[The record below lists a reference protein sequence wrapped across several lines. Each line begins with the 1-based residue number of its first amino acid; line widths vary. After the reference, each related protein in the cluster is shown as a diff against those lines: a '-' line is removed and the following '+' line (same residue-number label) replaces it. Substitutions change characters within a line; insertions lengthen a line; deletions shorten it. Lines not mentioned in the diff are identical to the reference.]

1 MHESSSPGAPTGR
14 GTQEPSF
21 IPALRFEALT
31 PAYDAIVRLTTRE
44 RVVKRALL
52 DAARLGP
59 AVRLLDVG
67 CGTGTFA
74 IAAKRRYP
82 HLEVVGID
90 PDPSVLTR
98 ARDKARREQVDVTFV
113 AGSATRLP
121 FPDRAFDRMTS
132 SLMFH
137 HLTTAQKRT
146 AGAEAR
152 RVLAAEGE
160 LHVAD
165 WVQAANPL
173 MRALFWSVQLLDGVE
188 TTRDHAQG
196 RLAELL
202 TSGGLAE
209 VVIHRR
215 FATPAGS
222 LGLLSARPARPT
234 VRVASA
240 PPS

>member
-1 MHESSSPGAPTGR
+1 MTPDPDVQHLP
-14 GTQEPSF
+14 QDPSF
-21 IPALRFEALT
+21 IPALRFEVLT

-59 AVRLLDVG
+59 ATRLLDVG

-74 IAAKRRYP
+74 IAAKRRHP
-82 HLEVVGID
+82 HLEVVGVD

-98 ARDKARREQVDVTFV
+98 ARDKARRERVEVTFV
-113 AGSATRLP
+113 VGSATRLP
-121 FPDRAFDRMTS
+121 FPDSAFDRITS

-137 HLTTAQKRT
+137 HLATAQKRT
-146 AGAEAR
+146 AAAEAK
-152 RVLAAEGE
+152 RVLSPEGE

-173 MRALFWSVQLLDGVE
+173 MRVLFWSVQLLDGVE
-188 TTRDHAQG
+188 TTRDHAHG
-196 RLAELL
+196 RLGELL
-202 TSGGLAE
+202 TSGGLTE
-209 VVIHRR
+209 VVVHRR

-222 LGLLSARPARPT
+222 LGLLSARPAPPNTPVTGVRP
-234 VRVASA
+234 S
-240 PPS
+240 

>member
-1 MHESSSPGAPTGR
+1 MTPDPHVQHLSSD
-14 GTQEPSF
+14 PSF
-21 IPALRFEALT
+21 IPALRFAALT

-74 IAAKRRYP
+74 IAAKRRHP

-90 PDPSVLTR
+90 PDPSVLRR
-98 ARDKARREQVDVTFV
+98 ARDKARRERVDVTFV
-113 AGSATRLP
+113 VGSAMRLP
-121 FPDRAFDRMTS
+121 FPDSAFDRMTS

-137 HLTTAQKRT
+137 HLDTAQKRT

-202 TSGGLAE
+202 TSSGLAE

-222 LGLLSARPARPT
+222 LGLLSARPA
-234 VRVASA
+234 
-240 PPS
+240 PPSGATHTPPPAVRGQ

>member
-1 MHESSSPGAPTGR
+1 MHVNSSPTGR
-14 GTQEPSF
+14 AMQDPSF

-44 RVVKRALL
+44 RAVKRALL
-52 DAARLGP
+52 DAARLAP
-59 AVRLLDVG
+59 AARLLDVG

-74 IAAKRRYP
+74 IAAKRRHP
-82 HLEVVGID
+82 HLQVVGVD

-98 ARDKARREQVDVTFV
+98 ARDKARRERVDVTFIV
-113 AGSATRLP
+113 GSATCLP
-121 FPDRAFDRMTS
+121 FPDGAFDRMTS

-137 HLTTAQKRT
+137 HLVPAQKRS
-146 AGAEAR
+146 AAAEAR
-152 RVLAAEGE
+152 RVLGAEGE

-196 RLAELL
+196 RLGELL

-209 VVIHRR
+209 VVVHRR

-222 LGLLSARPARPT
+222 LGLLSARPAPPN
-234 VRVASA
+234 VPVASP